1 MGLVANDRHDGSC
14 SRISRSTTEPH
25 LGFRAIYETANIC
38 FLSKSHLGECLGDE
52 MATVLASRDNVRQ
65 MTPRRLVEAINNPGF
80 P

>member
-1 MGLVANDRHDGSC
+1 MNRL
-14 SRISRSTTEPH
+14 I
-25 LGFRAIYETANIC
+25 FR

>member
-1 MGLVANDRHDGSC
+1 MPCDSSGSAMTRHKGPDDPAIWTSEQ
-14 SRISRSTTEPH
+14 SMKRLI
-25 LGFRAIYETANIC
+25 FR